1 MSTIPAHERPKRE
14 GCLELSNDLQSQLQ
28 ASLVYSET
36 VSQNKEILLAVVAH
50 MFKPNTREAVEGE
63 VEASLVYKVSSRRA
77 KAVLKNQPHTRKIR
91 KTVTFVLEL
100 VSIS

>member
-1 MSTIPAHERPKRE
+1 MRGLS
-14 GCLELSNDLQSQLQ
+14 CLKLSNDLQSQLQ

-36 VSQNKEILLAVVAH
+36 MSQNKETRPAVMVH

-63 VEASLVYKVSSRRA
+63 VEASLVYKVSSRTA
-77 KAVLKNQPHTRKIR
+77 KAVLKNQTYTCKIR
-91 KTVTFVLEL
+91 KTVSFVLEL